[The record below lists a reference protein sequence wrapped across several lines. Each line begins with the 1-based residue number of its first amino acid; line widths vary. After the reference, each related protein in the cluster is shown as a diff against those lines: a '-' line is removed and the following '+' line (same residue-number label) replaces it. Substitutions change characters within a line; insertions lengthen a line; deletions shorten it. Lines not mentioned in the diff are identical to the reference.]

1 MCGLTDLDWFD
12 TRKSHINV
20 YLASQKK
27 VSKKMLSETKEHC
40 TFYTN
45 TNKALTFS
53 NCLQIFT
60 SDSLLLTGTKQNHCF
75 EIYIYLFFHCSFF
88 LENCFDY
95 IYHVGRWVLK
105 KEVNNKT
112 R

>member
-12 TRKSHINV
+12 KRKSHINV

-27 VSKKMLSETKEHC
+27 VSQKMLSGTNEHC

-60 SDSLLLTGTKQNHCF
+60 SNSLLLTGTKQNHCL
-75 EIYIYLFFHCSFF
+75 EQYIYIHIYFFQCSFL

-95 IYHVGRWVLK
+95 IFHVGRWVKK
-105 KEVNNKT
+105 KEK
-112 R
+112 